1 MSLQELQSLTQDAI
15 VELFEVDISSNS
27 VNETLRFCNSQQTDD
42 RPIVFDGKLYQA
54 WPIEAEGF
62 EISSQGSLPE
72 PVISISN
79 YQSALSAL
87 LLAYKPAGA
96 KVTRRRIFAKHLD
109 SGSSPNPAAEFPPDI
124 FILDS
129 WQENQL
135 FCRFRLITELEY
147 LRINIPRRRVVA
159 LRYGEES

>member
-1 MSLQELQSLTQDAI
+1 
-15 VELFEVDISSNS
+15 
-27 VNETLRFCNSQQTDD
+27 
-42 RPIVFDGKLYQA
+42 
-54 WPIEAEGF
+54 
-62 EISSQGSLPE
+62 
-72 PVISISN
+72 
-79 YQSALSAL
+79 SAL

-109 SGSSPNPAAEFPPDI
+109 LGSSPNPAAEFPSDI

-147 LRINIPRRRVVA
+147 LRTNIPRRRVVA
-159 LRYGEES
+159 LRYGEEV